1 MFSPRSRVNTIM
13 TNFDIE
19 AENARGAR
27 NWDGLSELDQALH
40 DNRLMAYRI
49 RKSWAD
55 PWGRRLTIFGLT
67 LIGTVFVFLAGAS
80 FGLW

>member
-1 MFSPRSRVNTIM
+1 M

-27 NWDGLSELDQALH
+27 NWDGLSEFDQALH

-55 PWGRRLTIFGLT
+55 PWGRALTIGVMIVVGGGFSY
-67 LIGTVFVFLAGAS
+67 LAGTS
-80 FGLW
+80 VGFW